1 MSFMFNFKYD
11 YILALFID
19 LVYVGNKNDQYVFEA
34 NTLDVIK
41 GVFNE
46 GYDLHLTSC
55 RVGSK
60 KRVMCICKNQPD
72 YYIVRKQQK
81 DAIRY
86 KIAHMQL

>member
-1 MSFMFNFKYD
+1 MSFRFNFKYD
-11 YILALFID
+11 HILALFID
-19 LVYVGNKNDQYVFEA
+19 LVYVVNKNDQYVFEA
-34 NTLDVIK
+34 NKLDVIK

-55 RVGSK
+55 RVESK
-60 KRVMCICKNQPD
+60 KRVRYIYKNQPD
-72 YYIVRKQQK
+72 YYTVRKQQN